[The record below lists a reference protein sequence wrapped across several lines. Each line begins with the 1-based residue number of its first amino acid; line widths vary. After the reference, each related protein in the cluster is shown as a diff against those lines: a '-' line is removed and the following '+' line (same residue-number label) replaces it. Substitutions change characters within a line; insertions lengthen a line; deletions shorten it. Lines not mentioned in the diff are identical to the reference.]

1 MFATISLCFYVLHTM
16 KSFFQVSILCC
27 LFSYTLLKPGT
38 LSFRFIFETGWSHFA
53 QFTIA
58 VSNKD
63 PKKSKHSGYI
73 LHLLISLYRIYAVEL
88 NRVF

>member
-1 MFATISLCFYVLHTM
+1 
-16 KSFFQVSILCC
+16 
-27 LFSYTLLKPGT
+27 LKPGT

-63 PKKSKHSGYI
+63 PKKSKHSDT
-73 LHLLISLYRIYAVEL
+73 LHRFWKKEHDWGWKKFIEL
-88 NRVF
+88 PKLKEGFIDDSGCLTIKAQVQVIR